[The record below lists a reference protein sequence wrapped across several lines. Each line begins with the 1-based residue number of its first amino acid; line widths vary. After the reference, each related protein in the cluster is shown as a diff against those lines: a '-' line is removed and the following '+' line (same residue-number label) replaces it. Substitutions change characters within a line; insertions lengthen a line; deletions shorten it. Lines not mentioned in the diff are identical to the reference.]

1 MQLDLFGNVCDHFA
15 ETDEFAPAGPDGARA
30 AALLAE
36 AKRDGAEVFAAACES
51 AVNRLLAN
59 ANPLDA
65 DVLFTDEELA
75 DIADALSRG
84 IATADLLGR
93 VRVRRRAEMAKGKEG
108 FAESDGDPF
117 DVFEEAVPSLAPE
130 AAVGYFTRLVP
141 ALGKSVVRYGPRLDR
156 HAFTLA
162 VASDQVILDRV
173 KAAILKE
180 LTTGE
185 KALPAVQDILDAAG
199 VSVKNP
205 QYSEMV
211 VRSNVLSALNEG
223 QAAELAEPEMQEAF
237 PVWMYD
243 GIRDGRQGKDHEPHF
258 GKYFPSTTTFSE
270 VRGPR
275 IFNCRCGHTPI
286 YKGLWEDMQRR
297 GVRVETQ
304 W

>member
-93 VRVRRRAEMAKGKEG
+93 VRVRRRAEMAQTWPET
-108 FAESDGDPF
+108 FAEPHGDPF

-185 KALPAVQDILDAAG
+185 KALPQVQDILDAAG

-205 QYSEMV
+205 SYSSTV
-211 VRSNVLSALNEG
+211 IRTNILDSYNQGA
-223 QAAELAEPEMQEAF
+223 QDELAEPEMQEQF
-237 PVWMYD
+237 PAWIYR
-243 GIRDGRQGKDHEPHF
+243 GIRDGRQGKDHEPRF
-258 GKYFPSTTTFSE
+258 DKYYPSSVPFAE

-275 IFNCRCGHTPI
+275 AYNCRCTFEPI
-286 YKGLWEDMQRR
+286 SKFMLG
-297 GVRVETQ
+297 GVRVEER